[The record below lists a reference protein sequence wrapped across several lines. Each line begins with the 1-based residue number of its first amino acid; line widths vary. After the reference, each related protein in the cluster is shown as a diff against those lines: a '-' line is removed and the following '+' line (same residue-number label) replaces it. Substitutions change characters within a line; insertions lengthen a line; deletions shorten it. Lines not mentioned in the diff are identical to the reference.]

1 MFSENRLK
9 EKRLQKGYSQA
20 QMAKWMDISRTAYH
34 HWESGKTKPNQANLL
49 LLSQI
54 LSVPKTYFES
64 EHSIVSNF
72 LQLNTSNKLLAEE
85 YVEDLLLGQ
94 QRLEENVLSLFPIQ
108 VKADIALSAGP
119 GNSFFDEFE
128 TETVYSDQDWDGFDV
143 ATWIKG
149 DSMEPTYQSGQ
160 VALIRESGFDYDG
173 AVYAI
178 VWNEE
183 VFIKKVYL
191 EEDGFRLVSLNKDY
205 QDRLAP
211 FEDQPKIVG
220 KIIGH
225 FMPVIGN

>member
-1 MFSENRLK
+1 
-9 EKRLQKGYSQA
+9 
-20 QMAKWMDISRTAYH
+20 
-34 HWESGKTKPNQANLL
+34 
-49 LLSQI
+49 
-54 LSVPKTYFES
+54 
-64 EHSIVSNF
+64 
-72 LQLNTSNKLLAEE
+72 
-85 YVEDLLLGQ
+85 
-94 QRLEENVLSLFPIQ
+94 
-108 VKADIALSAGP
+108 ALSAGP